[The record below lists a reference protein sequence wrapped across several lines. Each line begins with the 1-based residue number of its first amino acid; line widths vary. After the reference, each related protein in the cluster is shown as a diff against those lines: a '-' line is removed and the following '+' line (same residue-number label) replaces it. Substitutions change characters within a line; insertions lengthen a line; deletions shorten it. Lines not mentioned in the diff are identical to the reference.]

1 MGYCKCSLVECDD
14 FHSVEIKIG
23 SKLIE
28 KIVVEEIC
36 ADILDVDDIL
46 IKRNKVGQF
55 LDYEILNKEKYS
67 SIFQKNYFKTVLN
80 ADRNDFYNTK
90 ELASYLRGLG
100 LFGQEGI
107 EDKKVWQLLFFTKLG
122 LKKIKVPLSY
132 EGNGY
137 FCFTAKKELNFLA
150 EKLSKG
156 KYTRHSSSK
165 IKIPE
170 SKLKELEKEGWAI
183 PDGKNHVL
191 IYTDEKNQKGICKTC
206 GGIFPLS
213 EFETYTKSG
222 ITYYSY
228 RCQECTSTYNK
239 NKLKNEAPADRKRRL
254 KSSKKWRD
262 SPQGKEKRRQLNQK
276 PEYKIHQNVRK
287 RLRSFIKTP
296 EDNYKKEIGLTNKEL
311 KRHLESQFQE
321 GMTWDNYGKST
332 CDDKWQ
338 YWTIDHIIPVS
349 KGGTNYYTNLQPL
362 WFRDNV
368 YKSNKMPF

>member
-1 MGYCKCSLVECDD
+1 MKYCKCSLAERDD
-14 FHSVEIKIG
+14 FHSIEIKIG

-46 IKRNKVGQF
+46 IKRNRVGQF

-67 SIFQKNYFKTVLN
+67 SIFQKNYFKNVLK
-80 ADRNDFYNTK
+80 ADRDDFYNTK

-100 LFGQEGI
+100 LFGQEGV

-122 LKKIKVPLSY
+122 LKKIKIPLSY
-132 EGNGY
+132 EGSGH
-137 FCFTAKKELNFLA
+137 FCFTPKKELNFLA

-156 KYTRHSSSK
+156 KYTRHVCSK

-170 SKLKELEKEGWAI
+170 SKLKELKEEGWVV

-191 IYTDEKNQKGICKTC
+191 IYTDEQNQKGLCKTC

-213 EFETYTKSG
+213 EFDSHVLNG
-222 ITYYSY
+222 ITYYNY
-228 RCQECTSTYNK
+228 KCQKCKSTYAK
-239 NKLKNEAPADRKRRL
+239 ERLTEETPSDRKRRL
-254 KSSKKWRD
+254 ESSKKWRN
-262 SPQGKEKRRQLNQK
+262 SPQGKEKRRKLNQK
-276 PEYKIHQNVRK
+276 PEYKIRRNIRR
-287 RLRSFIKTP
+287 RLRDFIRTS

-311 KRHLESQFQE
+311 KRHLESQFHE
-321 GMTWDNYGKST
+321 GMTWDNYGKSM

-338 YWTIDHIIPVS
+338 YWTIDHIIPIS
-349 KGGTNYYTNLQPL
+349 KGGTNHYTNLQPL

-368 YKSNKMPF
+368 SKSNKMPS